1 MDPIKKSLIEAAGDL
16 TQSER
21 NVRYNVRNAV
31 KRKNRFKLPLFIP
44 IAVTVCLVVVIG
56 FFVVKALP
64 TQYSISSSTAFDESY
79 FDILVKM
86 YPADDP
92 YAEQNAIYEY
102 VGDLAIL
109 AYGEFHGVSLNEE
122 EVIANVKE
130 YIEAVKK
137 SDEIK
142 RLGGLDFAKF
152 EQLYIPTLFSKFAI
166 RDELVELYRQDY
178 PTMFDTTLSEMV
190 RMDAVA
196 YFKENGLEE
205 ILANR
210 KFDKIALQLQLDPD
224 YEIYQGI
231 VAAEREDAYLVV
243 LHVNSAQI
251 EGLTIEDLQIKF
263 DHLYWMPKVVDFL
276 KVGDMIEVG
285 YSINHGTQDEIN
297 QIVPSHL
304 AINDNQNEN
313 GISTHILEYLTV
325 GADGAGLDGYYL
337 TEKVLVTD
345 STEEA
350 ITAVLNASFNDV
362 NVERVTIQ
370 NGTEA
375 LIHFGITTL
384 QGSHLTSSTQTAYF
398 WDQLHYA
405 MAKNFPEITH
415 YSLLANGQPA
425 MIGDSGPLEEPIQ
438 NTDAGL
444 IPSYVPIFP
453 K

>member
-1 MDPIKKSLIEAAGDL
+1 MDPIKQSLIEAAGDL

-44 IAVTVCLVVVIG
+44 IAVTVCLVVIIG

-86 YPADDP
+86 YPADEPD
-92 YAEQNAIYEY
+92 AEQNAFKEY

-109 AYGEFHGVSLNEE
+109 AYGEYRGISLSEE
-122 EVIANVKE
+122 EVMANVKE
-130 YIEAVKK
+130 YIEAEKLNEMK
-137 SDEIK
+137 IL
-142 RLGGLDFAKF
+142 RLDGVDNAIFK
-152 EQLYIPTLFSKFAI
+152 QLYIPHFFRKFAI
-166 RDELVELYRQDY
+166 QNDLYELYHQDY
-178 PTMFDTTLSEMV
+178 PTMFETTLSEMIQ
-190 RMDAVA
+190 MDANS

-205 ILANR
+205 ILSNP
-210 KFDKIALQLQLDPD
+210 KFAKIPLQLDPD

-276 KVGDMIEVG
+276 QVGSMIEVS
-285 YSINHGTQDEIN
+285 YSINHGTPDEIN